1 MANSLLKTNAHN
13 SFADGIYKEILSRAT
28 RYYYFL
34 GKTLTWIDETHPP
47 VVVDSKAYERET
59 RNEIISMKE
68 ITPSD
73 IAYVIPREN
82 WTSGIIYDIY
92 DDQYSTEIQGLNLIS
107 GGTIYASAPTIT
119 IGDIVPTLLTVLA
132 NAQYYYNN
140 FLYTVTTAGTTGSS
154 NSVLLGTVGSVY
166 NHGSVV
172 LTCVGVQATATCI
185 IGTSG
190 VNNQKVIS
198 TTMVSRGSGYKSIPT
213 VSFSV
218 GTASAIAVLSNGV
231 AGASRLEDSRYYALA
246 AYNVYV
252 CISNNNNTA
261 STIAPSGTSSSYLN
275 TADGYTWKYMSSIPA
290 SSKFLTSGYMPIYT
304 ANQNQYSANG
314 SIINLYIDNPGSGY
328 LSAASVIPLST
339 PVLLG
344 EKYYYNGYVYTV
356 TVAGTTSASYS
367 GLGTTIGLTYVLGG
381 ASVTPNGII
390 TTITVN
396 GDGINAALTPIIT
409 DGKMLGVQI
418 NNSGTGYSY
427 ANFSISGAGTSAI
440 ISATFFVGISQYSN
454 QAQIE
459 ASTIVGNICSIK
471 VVSGGYGYT
480 SPTISIS
487 GDGSGATATATVLA
501 GIITKITIT
510 SRGSNYNW
518 ATLTITDTTGAGAI
532 ARSILSP
539 FGGLGKDS
547 TNQLCCRSL
556 MFYSKISDNTNQGL
570 SVSNNYRQVG
580 IIKDPNRYRDGT
592 YLTSNFATTCWK
604 VIATTAIS
612 LNIYPDDILTV
623 SSNSIIYRF
632 RVVSI
637 SIDTILLIPLDN
649 GIPTSGMQFIKS
661 TGVTFTV
668 GSATVPTVDKYSGDM
683 LFIDNEASFVSTVSS
698 PSILR
703 TVINF

>member
-1 MANSLLKTNAHN
+1 
-13 SFADGIYKEILSRAT
+13 
-28 RYYYFL
+28 
-34 GKTLTWIDETHPP
+34 
-47 VVVDSKAYERET
+47 
-59 RNEIISMKE
+59 
-68 ITPSD
+68 
-73 IAYVIPREN
+73 
-82 WTSGIIYDIY
+82 
-92 DDQYSTEIQGLNLIS
+92 
-107 GGTIYASAPTIT
+107 
-119 IGDIVPTLLTVLA
+119 
-132 NAQYYYNN
+132 
-140 FLYTVTTAGTTGSS
+140 
-154 NSVLLGTVGSVY
+154 
-166 NHGSVV
+166 
-172 LTCVGVQATATCI
+172 
-185 IGTSG
+185 
-190 VNNQKVIS
+190 
-198 TTMVSRGSGYKSIPT
+198 
-213 VSFSV
+213 
-218 GTASAIAVLSNGV
+218 
-231 AGASRLEDSRYYALA
+231 
-246 AYNVYV
+246 
-252 CISNNNNTA
+252 
-261 STIAPSGTSSSYLN
+261 
-275 TADGYTWKYMSSIPA
+275 MSSIPA
-290 SSKFLTSGYMPIYT
+290 SSKFLTAGYMPIYT

-396 GDGINAALTPIIT
+396 GDGINADLTPIIT
-409 DGKMLGVQI
+409 DGKLLGVQI

-427 ANFSISGAGTSAI
+427 ANFSVSGAGTSAI
-440 ISATFFVGISQYSN
+440 ISASFFVGISQYSN

-539 FGGLGKDS
+539 FGGLGRDS
-547 TNQLCCRSL
+547 TNQLYCRSL

-570 SVSNNYRQVG
+570 SVSNDYRQVG

-661 TGVTFTV
+661 TGVIFTA